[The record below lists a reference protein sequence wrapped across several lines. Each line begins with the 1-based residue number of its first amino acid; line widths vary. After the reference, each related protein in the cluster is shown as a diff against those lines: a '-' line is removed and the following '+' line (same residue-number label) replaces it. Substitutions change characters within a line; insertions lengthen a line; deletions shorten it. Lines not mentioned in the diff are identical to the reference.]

1 MNPTFKAA
9 GAKRLKLSYD
19 EPLSNYGFSI
29 NLRRYSWVPPPF
41 VPPPP
46 LPEED
51 QAPVFAPPPLNPVG
65 PDGTCFDCLPKF
77 PMLNS
82 PNSAY
87 YARIIAY
94 YAKSNAGIFRMAL
107 ESGAAQARPPHARA
121 ACPPPGPAPA
131 ASPPPPA
138 RGRARDAAPPQVRGP
153 PAAAPHPAAVAGAAG
168 GPQVGRCRLTV
179 LEPVLK
185 APMVS
190 ALEPTI

>member
-121 ACPPPGPAPA
+121 ACPPPRTRPCCLPAPP
-131 ASPPPPA
+131 SPGTRPRCCTSPSTWTPRRRSPSRR
-138 RGRARDAAPPQVRGP
+138 RGRRRRWTPGWAVQVDSIRTC
-153 PAAAPHPAAVAGAAG
+153 V
-168 GPQVGRCRLTV
+168 
-179 LEPVLK
+179 E
-185 APMVS
+185 S
-190 ALEPTI
+190 AYGFSA